1 MLKCFFYDFVE
12 LAIQIRGS
20 RMVVLGMPFCKPGA
34 VQIALRY
41 ESSRVAL
48 YVGISYSFLRLMRYC
63 YEKGMEGPVC

>member
-1 MLKCFFYDFVE
+1 MMKCFFDDFLE
-12 LAIQIRGS
+12 IAIQIRVS

>member
-1 MLKCFFYDFVE
+1 
-12 LAIQIRGS
+12 
-20 RMVVLGMPFCKPGA
+20 MVVLGLLFYKRCA

-48 YVGISYSFLRLMRYC
+48 YVEISYSFLRLMRYC